1 MDLSDRKASLD
12 MVLVAPRNKSVYIL
26 YIEASPVNSLDC
38 CASLLYHEMHRNFTT
53 HHRSQ
58 RMHRRVM
65 NLNWELPVMSA
76 AKPWS
81 SQVLHCDTNPRM
93 SQDSKRRRC
102 QLYKDKYRSPATRSL
117 HIHWMSTENPLEFY
131 ETFAW
136 NFNIM
141 SFLPMLVWPATLS
154 SDSRGFARAHV
165 GPLWGPAGSW
175 QIAAH
180 IDGHAHAWAGH
191 AVYRSTMICPAV
203 VGAC

>member
-1 MDLSDRKASLD
+1 MTTIAVNLVVGMLENHFLGRQISRDTRDTCLRLDLSDRKASLD
-12 MVLVAPRNKSVYIL
+12 MVLVAPRNKSVYF
-26 YIEASPVNSLDC
+26 EASPVNSLDC

-81 SQVLHCDTNPRM
+81 SQVLHCHTNPRM

-117 HIHWMSTENPLEFY
+117 HIHCECRKSTRILWDLCMEF
-131 ETFAW
+131 
-136 NFNIM
+136 
-141 SFLPMLVWPATLS
+141 
-154 SDSRGFARAHV
+154 
-165 GPLWGPAGSW
+165 
-175 QIAAH
+175 
-180 IDGHAHAWAGH
+180 
-191 AVYRSTMICPAV
+191 
-203 VGAC
+203 